1 MNQEFSASI
10 TIYLLRR
17 TMRCDA
23 FLVRIRCRRR
33 FVRCALFAA
42 ATRFHLIDGA
52 AAAAAVDNVDTNTCR
67 FSLKPFS
74 TLASAATDTA
84 AVVSTVADAPSCC
97 MSITIN

>member
-17 TMRCDA
+17 TTRCDA
-23 FLVRIRCRRR
+23 FLVRIGCRRRR

-52 AAAAAVDNVDTNTCR
+52 DAAVDDVDTDTCR
-67 FSLKPFS
+67 SSLKPFS
-74 TLASAATDTA
+74 TLASAATNTV
-84 AVVSTVADAPSCC
+84 AVVFVYADAPSCC